1 MIRHFVHLAMT
12 MLLLFGLSAQASQGH
27 AAELTNLR
35 CEYLANPLGIDAAK
49 PRLSWVI
56 DNPISEIS
64 NPKSKIQNPKLDL
77 PRGQR
82 QIAYQVL
89 VASTPE
95 LLAAD
100 RGDLWD
106 SGKVA
111 SDQSIQIEYA
121 GKALDSERQCH
132 WKVRAWVAGDDQIA
146 KATAWSQPAHW
157 SMGLLNAA
165 AWGGAKWMGDDAPQ
179 NIPSPL
185 LRKSFAVD
193 RTVKRAMVYVTAHG
207 AYELRLNGKK
217 VGDHI
222 LAPGWTDYRKRIL
235 YQTFDVTGMLK
246 APGENVIGGIIGDGW
261 YNAHMFTWP
270 KRGAN
275 GSTARTLM
283 VKLVIEYAAG
293 GRTAIVSDEGWQMC
307 RDGFVR
313 ESDIYHGETLDSR
326 KFNDGWDEPGY
337 DAAGWDKPNIYPS
350 GAELIVAQSNEPI
363 RVVMDLKPVK
373 TTQPKPGVFIFDMGQ
388 NMAGWCRAK
397 LSGPAGTP
405 VTLRHGELL
414 NPDGTLYIANLRGAR
429 QQEKFIL
436 NGSSNLVFEPH
447 FTYHGFRYVEVTG
460 LRDASDLELVGR
472 VFYSDSPITGA
483 FACSNPLLDKIWNNA
498 MWSQRGNHMS
508 VPTDCPQRA
517 ERMGWTDNASVYSQT
532 AIFNMDVA
540 AFYAKWV
547 HDLRDSQSEAG
558 GYKNFA
564 PSFESETGAPGW
576 ADAGVILPLRLYENY
591 GDTRVPREHFL
602 SMKKYIALIHE
613 ANTNHLRLNMVN
625 GSFSDWLDGS
635 KIQVPGYPVGGS
647 IPCEVFA
654 TAMYCYV
661 TRAAA
666 RMADRI
672 GENSDAA
679 KYSALADEIRKAFN
693 DAYVKPTGEIKG
705 NSQAGYAL
713 ALNFDLLPENLRPE
727 AARRMNDLVV
737 NTYDG
742 RLSTGEHATPHLL
755 LELSRRGY
763 HETACKLVESTRFPS
778 LGYQIGQGATTT
790 WERWDS
796 VVEGQPADPGGN
808 SLNHWMFGA
817 VCEWMY
823 RVVLGI
829 NPDPEQPG
837 YKHFL
842 IKPQPGGS
850 LTWARGSYDSVHGTI
865 SSAWKLESGKLT
877 MDVTVPANT
886 TATVSV
892 PAAAKPGEDGPAKDA
907 ASVTE
912 SGKPAGQAPGVKF
925 LRMADGAAVY
935 EIGSGTYHF
944 ER

>member
-1 MIRHFVHLAMT
+1 MT
-12 MLLLFGLSAQASQGH
+12 ALLLSGMSAQASQGY

-35 CEYLANPLGIDAAK
+35 CEYLDNPLGIDAAH

-56 DNPISEIS
+56 GNPISEIS
-64 NPKSKIQNPKLDL
+64 NPRSNIQNSKSEL

-82 QIAYQVL
+82 QTAYQVL

-106 SGKVA
+106 SGKVS

-121 GKALDSERQCH
+121 GESLDSERQCH
-132 WKVRAWVAGDDQIA
+132 WKVRAWAEGGDLIG
-146 KATAWSQPAHW
+146 KATAWSKPAHW
-157 SMGLLNAA
+157 SMGLLSAA
-165 AWGGAKWMGDDAPQ
+165 AWGGAKWIGDDAPQ

-185 LRKSFAVD
+185 LRKPFSVD

-235 YQTFDVTGMLK
+235 YQTFDVTDMIK

-261 YNAHMFTWP
+261 YNACMFTWP

-275 GSTARTLM
+275 GSTARALM
-283 VKLVIEYAAG
+283 VKLVIEYADG

-313 ESDIYHGETLDSR
+313 ESDIYHGETIDSR
-326 KFNDGWDEPGY
+326 KFNEGWDEPGY
-337 DAAGWDKPNIYPS
+337 DTADWDKPNVYPA
-350 GAELIVAQSNEPI
+350 GAELLVAQQNEPI

-373 TTQPKPGVFIFDMGQ
+373 TTQPKAGVLIFDMGQ

-397 LSGPAGTP
+397 LTGPAGTT

-414 NPDGTLYIANLRGAR
+414 NPDGTLYVANLRGAR

-436 NGSSNLVFEPH
+436 NGASNLVFEPR

-472 VFYSDSPITGA
+472 VFYSDSPITGT

-547 HDLRDSQSEAG
+547 QDIRDSQSEAG

-564 PSFESETGAPGW
+564 PSFETETGAPGW

-591 GDTRVPREHFL
+591 GDTRVTREHFL
-602 SMKKYIALIHE
+602 SMKKYISLIHE

-635 KIQVPGYPVGGS
+635 KIQVPGYPAGGA
-647 IPCEVFA
+647 IPCDVFA

-679 KYSALADEIRKAFN
+679 SYNALADEIRKAFN

-742 RLSTGEHATPHLL
+742 RFSTGEHATPRLL

-778 LGYQIGQGATTT
+778 LGYQIGQGATTM

-829 NPDPEQPG
+829 HPDPEQPG

-842 IKPQPGGS
+842 IKPRPGGS
-850 LTWARGSYDSVHGTI
+850 LTWARGGYDSVHGKI
-865 SSAWKLESGKLT
+865 SSAWKLEAGKLT
-877 MDVTVPANT
+877 MDVTVPVNT

-892 PAAAKPGEDGPAKDA
+892 LATDA

-912 SGKPAGQAPGVKF
+912 SGKPAGQAQGVKF
-925 LRMADGAAVY
+925 LRMADGAALY
-935 EIGSGTYHF
+935 EIGSGSYHF
-944 ER
+944 EKQ